1 MFERLQ
7 NLDLA
12 QSGDGHSLLFVVHQD
27 TFERDGFVTL
37 SLNGLVDLS
46 TMTVSCILKLYR
58 NNHIPKSTFAKFCQK
73 GVIALLTASLEHSTI
88 CILLLL
94 ATAVDRLPFCLSNR
108 S

>member
-46 TMTVSCILKLYR
+46 TMTVSCILKY
-58 NNHIPKSTFAKFCQK
+58 IEITTYPKVPSPSFVKK
-73 GVIALLTASLEHSTI
+73 V
-88 CILLLL
+88 
-94 ATAVDRLPFCLSNR
+94 
-108 S
+108 